1 MFDVVGFIAGLVNF
15 IVGFVKQSMRVMN
28 VDTRPRQKEFDKIV
42 KITGIGMILV
52 GIFGMLLSFV
62 VNLV

>member
-28 VDTRPRQKEFDKIV
+28 VATRPRQKEFDKIV